1 MLSYNILFLCFNKL
15 SKQMS
20 SVTLI
25 ATCRCDKAHH
35 LNLKR
40 IGLET
45 MSLPHALLTALVE
58 RPCSGS
64 ELARRFDRSLGYF
77 WSATHQQIYR
87 ELARLENAGW
97 IKSLPPQSGAGRKRS
112 YCILEAGR
120 HELTR
125 WVGQETEFSPVRNEL
140 MVKLRAEAVIGPA
153 GLTQELARTLAMH
166 EDKLAHYLEIE
177 ERDFSAPYASRTT
190 RLQHLV
196 LKAGIMAETSWIEWS
211 RQALS
216 ELSSDD

>member
-1 MLSYNILFLCFNKL
+1 
-15 SKQMS
+15 
-20 SVTLI
+20 
-25 ATCRCDKAHH
+25 
-35 LNLKR
+35 
-40 IGLET
+40 

-87 ELARLENAGW
+87 ELARLENASW
-97 IKSLPPQSGAGRKRS
+97 IESLPPEAGAGRKRS
-112 YCILEAGR
+112 YRILGAGR
-120 HELTR
+120 KELTR
-125 WVGQETEFSPVRNEL
+125 WIGQETEFVPMRNEL
-140 MVKLRAEAVIGPA
+140 MVKLRAEAVVGPT
-153 GLTQELARTLAMH
+153 GLAQELTRTLNMH
-166 EDKLAHYLEIE
+166 EEKLVHYLEIQ
-177 ERDFSAPYASRTT
+177 ERDFSAADPSRTT

-216 ELSSDD
+216 ELNSDN